1 MLIENAINDMTKASF
16 MRLGKNLISGA
27 TGTGMLKNIKLS
39 LVLIQI
45 NKINFSFFTLL
56 GYYSKWLHCSSY

>member
-27 TGTGMLKNIKLS
+27 TGTGMLKNIK
-39 LVLIQI
+39 
-45 NKINFSFFTLL
+45 
-56 GYYSKWLHCSSY
+56 